1 MCLARLLGYV
11 PKRAPFFFIW
21 IFKSPVTAECCERGL
36 LLDRQLIERKM
47 LALLGKRAL
56 QFRLPRR
63 RRLSGPRVNQ
73 VEGNARE
80 MRAGNGD
87 RSKCFFRAM
96 QPAEKFQRIIFQRL
110 HAERYAIDPRRA
122 VAAKA

>member
-1 MCLARLLGYV
+1 MRLARLLGYV
-11 PKRAPFFFIW
+11 PKRAPFFFMRN
-21 IFKSPVTAECCERGL
+21 FKPSVTVERCERCL
-36 LLDRQLIERKM
+36 FLDRQLIERKM
-47 LALLGKRAL
+47 LALLGERAL

-63 RRLSGPRVNQ
+63 GRLSGPRVNQ

-80 MRAGNGD
+80 MRAGNGE

-110 HAERYAIDPRRA
+110 NAERYA
-122 VAAKA
+122 